1 MKLAHTR
8 TGTGEPV
15 LLLHG
20 ITHRRQGWDHIVPL
34 IAHEREAIAV
44 DLPGHG
50 DSPDLPDDYR
60 GDIGPLSDAIEAFCA
75 TEGLDRPHVVGNSLG
90 GLIALDLAARGS
102 VRSAVAISP
111 VGFWSTPERVYA
123 RGVLAGAHMVL
134 SRLSPERLQA
144 LLTSR
149 FTRGALVGI
158 LLAHPSRID
167 PPTMVADLGGLSRP
181 RASFAVMLAG
191 FDSWRLP
198 AASPGSSSVP
208 TTVGWGARDYLLPRW
223 QAERLR
229 RALPDAAVYLLPSCG
244 HVPMADDPALIAELI
259 LAATRP
265 RSSQAA

>member
-1 MKLAHTR
+1 VKLAHTR

-20 ITHRRQGWDHIVPL
+20 ITHRRQGWDRIVPL

-44 DLPGHG
+44 DLPDHG

-60 GDIGPLSDAIEAFCA
+60 GDIAPLSDAIEAFCA

-90 GLIALDLAARGS
+90 GLIALDLAARGA
-102 VRSAVAISP
+102 VRSAVALSP
-111 VGFWSTPERVYA
+111 AGFWSTPERLYA
-123 RGVLAGAHMVL
+123 RGVLAGAHMLL
-134 SRLSPERLQA
+134 SRLSPERIEA

-149 FTRGALVGI
+149 YTRGALVGV

-167 PPTMVADLGGLSRP
+167 PATMVEDLGGLTRP
-181 RASFAVMLAG
+181 RASFAPMLAG
-191 FDSWRLP
+191 LGSWELP
-198 AASPGSSSVP
+198 DPSPVP
-208 TTVGWGARDYLLPRW
+208 TTIGWGARDYLLPRW

-229 RALPDAAVYLLPSCG
+229 RRLPDAAVFLLPGCG
-244 HVPMADDPALIAELI
+244 HVPMADDPALVAELI

-265 RSSQAA
+265 RSRQPA